1 MRFVVLP
8 ALDMP
13 IPTEEERVGTKLTER
28 YELRSIVGRGGMGV
42 VYDAVHTYTG
52 RRVAIK
58 LLRPEVSED
67 PKRTARL
74 MTEAR
79 AAGGLQHPGI
89 VDVLDM
95 GVVDGCLYLALE
107 FLEGEDLQQRLERGP
122 VSHAEAVGWMC
133 AILEALEVAH
143 AAGVVHRDIKPS
155 NLMLAHKGDAVM
167 PTLLDF
173 GIAKMREGDGHTT
186 TGAILGTPYYMSPEA
201 AAGDVV
207 TGPSTDVWSAAVV
220 LYECL
225 SGGLPYDGASATGV
239 LMNVLRHPAKA
250 LDLPDAPHVA
260 KAVMRAL
267 SKDGD
272 RFVDAR
278 AFRTALSDAAQR
290 DGLFGADAAASPAGA
305 PASGAPSPTAHS
317 AAIPKGS
324 AARPE
329 PQSTLAE
336 TPSATAAPTMPPG
349 RRRLGLVFGAVALV
363 GASALA
369 WTLVAGSDP
378 VPTRTAET
386 ETAET
391 ETAETEPADTA
402 PQTTEPIA
410 VGASPNTTS
419 LATSTEPPVRPPEA
433 EVTQATTPMRT
444 TTSRMTTMADSTA
457 SMSERS
463 GAPASM
469 SEVTTETSVPTRT
482 EPTHRPSVGVARD
495 EPGRPMLVR
504 VSCNGGQTTR
514 PLLRPGEWVRLDGV
528 RNVTGAG
535 RWLVDASVSRAV
547 TQCYRDAPIGG
558 WQWRAQ
564 VNREGRVTSVEPVRH
579 CPTTASVITCVER
592 ALENA
597 SLGSV
602 THPGQA
608 LLYFTWSR
616 TAPSDYGRRAS
627 TMTSMAEPDDDAEV
641 TAMNPSLRTEW

>member
-1 MRFVVLP
+1 
-8 ALDMP
+8 MP

-95 GVVDGCLYLALE
+95 GVVDGCLYMALE
-107 FLEGEDLQQRLERGP
+107 FLEGEDLQQRLARGP
-122 VSHAEAVGWMC
+122 VSSAEAVGWMR

-155 NLMLAHKGDAVM
+155 NLMLARKGDALV

-173 GIAKMREGDGHTT
+173 GIAKMRDGDGHTT

-239 LMNVLRHPAKA
+239 LMNVLRHPAKP
-250 LDLPDAPHVA
+250 LDLPDAPRVA
-260 KAVMRAL
+260 EVVMRAL
-267 SKDGD
+267 SKRDD
-272 RFVDAR
+272 RIVDAR
-278 AFRTALSDAAQR
+278 AFRVALTEAAQR
-290 DGLFGADAAASPAGA
+290 DGLLVADAAAAPAGT
-305 PASGAPSPTAHS
+305 PSTARVRT
-317 AAIPKGS
+317 
-324 AARPE
+324 AARPA

-336 TPSATAAPTMPPG
+336 TPSATAAPTVPPG
-349 RRRLGLVFGAVALV
+349 RRRLGIAFGAIALV
-363 GASALA
+363 GASALT
-369 WTLVAGSDP
+369 WTLVAGRAATDR
-378 VPTRTAET
+378 VP
-386 ETAET
+386 T
-391 ETAETEPADTA
+391 ETAETEPADTEPA
-402 PQTTEPIA
+402 DTAAQTTERIA
-410 VGASPNTTS
+410 VGASPNTT
-419 LATSTEPPVRPPEA
+419 LATATEPHVRAHETEMRAPEA

-444 TTSRMTTMADSTA
+444 TTSPMTTMARSPA

-463 GAPASM
+463 GPPVSM
-469 SEVTTETSVPTRT
+469 SEMTTTDPVPTRT
-482 EPTHRPSVGVARD
+482 ETAHRPSVGVARD

-504 VSCNGGQTTR
+504 IACNGGQTTR
-514 PLLRPGEWVRLDGV
+514 PLLRAGEWVRLDSV

-535 RWLVDASVSRAV
+535 RWQVDASVSRAV

-558 WQWRAQ
+558 WQWQAE
-564 VNREGRVTSVEPVRH
+564 VNRAGRVTSVEPVRH
-579 CPTTASVITCVER
+579 CPTTPSVVACVER

-616 TAPSDYGRRAS
+616 TAPGDYGRPAS
-627 TMTSMAEPDDDAEV
+627 PTASMADTDMATEAAG